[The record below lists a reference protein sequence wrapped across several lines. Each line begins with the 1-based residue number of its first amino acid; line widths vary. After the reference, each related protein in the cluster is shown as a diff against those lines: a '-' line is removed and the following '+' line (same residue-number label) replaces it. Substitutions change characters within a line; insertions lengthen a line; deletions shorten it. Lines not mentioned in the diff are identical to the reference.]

1 MYLRLFVIFVLSS
14 MLASCGSTRWS
25 HPNLTQSKFDMDV
38 NNCRYQSQMATQ
50 QQPRQETYEQSMQR
64 SIALAQMSPGA
75 AAQANLHSGANQMGN
90 AIGAIVNEARIFEMC
105 MFRAGY
111 SKQ

>member
-1 MYLRLFVIFVLSS
+1 
-14 MLASCGSTRWS
+14 
-25 HPNLTQSKFDMDV
+25 
-38 NNCRYQSQMATQ
+38 
-50 QQPRQETYEQSMQR
+50 MQR

>member
-14 MLASCGSTRWS
+14 LLASCGSTRWT

-50 QQPRQETYEQSMQR
+50 QQPIQETYQQSMQR
-64 SIALAQMSPGA
+64 NIAMAQMDPASRGA
-75 AAQANLHSGANQMGN
+75 AMTSQGAKGLGDALGSVISAAAVFDQ
-90 AIGAIVNEARIFEMC
+90 C
-105 MFRAGY
+105 MYQAGY
-111 SKQ
+111 RKQ